1 MHTESQT
8 SETLNLDDVFNE
20 AADTLDAENN
30 EPQLET
36 FDDAKDE
43 ETKDVI
49 TDDQSNA
56 DASAQT
62 GVIDLAKNEDDVF
75 DIESLPPAAQKRF
88 KELEHKVSS
97 DSGRVSALQ
106 RQLAEL
112 QKQGKGDTKAAE
124 KIEEQIEELQ
134 LDPALLEEL
143 PELGNLVKF
152 AKDTH
157 AELLKL
163 RGEVQEK
170 VLTPAQQQAAQAHE
184 AAEIESLKTLHP
196 DYEEIDGNPLFAQW
210 VNSQPAAVKDLAFS
224 NSAADVSAAL
234 TYFKQSNPN
243 YKTPATQTKTPAIN
257 RSIDDLVSL
266 PGEGAMRSKTPGG
279 DRDALFEHAAALA
292 DSGKL

>member
-1 MHTESQT
+1 MSTENQNSDD
-8 SETLNLDDVFNE
+8 LNLDDVFNE
-20 AADTLDAENN
+20 AADTLDSENK
-30 EPQLET
+30 ETPLET

-43 ETKDVI
+43 ETKDAT
-49 TDDQSNA
+49 TDDQGDA
-56 DASAQT
+56 DASAQPAVT
-62 GVIDLAKNEDDVF
+62 ATENQDDVF
-75 DIESLPPAAQKRF
+75 DIETLPPAAQKRF

-124 KIEEQIEELQ
+124 KIEEEIQELQ
-134 LDPALLEEL
+134 IDPALLEDL

-157 AELLKL
+157 AELVRL

-170 VLTPAQQQAAQAHE
+170 VLTPAQQQAAQAQE
-184 AAEIESLKTLHP
+184 AAEIESLKTMHP
-196 DYEEIDGNPLFAQW
+196 DYEEIDGNPLFVDW

-224 NSAADVSAAL
+224 NSAADVSAAI

-243 YKTPATQTKTPAIN
+243 YKSPAPQQKTSVVN
-257 RSIDDLVSL
+257 RSIDDLASL
-266 PGEGAMRSKTPGG
+266 PSEGALRSKTPGG

>member
-1 MHTESQT
+1 MSTENQN
-8 SETLNLDDVFNE
+8 SEYLNLDDVFNE
-20 AADTLDAENN
+20 AADTLDPENK
-30 EPQLET
+30 ESPLET

-43 ETKDVI
+43 ESKDVV
-49 TDDQSNA
+49 TDNQSDA
-56 DASAQT
+56 DASAQPAAT
-62 GVIDLAKNEDDVF
+62 DAVNQDDVF
-75 DIESLPPAAQKRF
+75 DINSLPPAAQKRF
-88 KELEHKVSS
+88 QELEHKVSS

-106 RQLAEL
+106 RQLSDL
-112 QKQGKGDTKAAE
+112 QKQGNGDTKAAE

-157 AELLKL
+157 AELVRL

-170 VLTPAQQQAAQAHE
+170 VLTPAQQQAAQVRE
-184 AAEIESLKTLHP
+184 SAEIESLKTIHP
-196 DYEEIDGNPLFAQW
+196 DYEEIDGNPLFGQW
-210 VNSQPAAVKDLAFS
+210 INSQPTAVKDLAFS
-224 NSAADVSAAL
+224 DSAADVSAAI

-243 YKTPATQTKTPAIN
+243 YKSPAPQNKTPVVD
-257 RSIDDLVSL
+257 RSIDDLASL
-266 PGEGAMRSKTPGG
+266 PSEGALRSKTPGG